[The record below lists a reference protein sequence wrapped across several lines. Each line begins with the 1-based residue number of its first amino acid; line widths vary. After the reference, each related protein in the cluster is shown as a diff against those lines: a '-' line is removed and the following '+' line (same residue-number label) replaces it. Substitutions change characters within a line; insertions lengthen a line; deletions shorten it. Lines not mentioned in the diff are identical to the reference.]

1 MPPEAHVEGGS
12 PRGPVEAPPPQAARR
27 AALLPIAERLL
38 AAKSVVLTTHVN
50 ADGDGVGSQAATAA
64 WLEEAGVRVAIINP
78 TPFPD
83 GLRFLLHNEEI
94 IVDADSREADVALKG
109 ADVVL
114 VLDTSEPNRVA
125 PLLDRLDPER
135 TLVVDHHPP
144 GPSVVGSTAVQ
155 DPEAAATG
163 ELVYDLIR
171 TAKPTWPR
179 AVVEGIYVALVS
191 DTGSF
196 RFSNTSPRTHQIA
209 AEMISRGVDPEAMY
223 QRLFATFPRRRL
235 ELLREALGS
244 LEVDMDAGI
253 AWMVL
258 PREVDLKLDTTT
270 EDYDGLIDHARS
282 VEGAKVAILFR
293 ETAEGETKI
302 SFRSSSSADVNRVA
316 RAFGGGGHV
325 KASGALIPAPPEETV
340 DRVLDEVRDEL
351 RRAGELV
358 TNG

>member
-1 MPPEAHVEGGS
+1 MTEPPDSPQLDTVRAPAPSRQRHEAL
-12 PRGPVEAPPPQAARR
+12 Q
-27 AALLPIAERLL
+27 PIAERLL
-38 AAKSVVLTTHVN
+38 AARSVVLTTHVN
-50 ADGDGVGSQAATAA
+50 ADGDGVGSQAAVAA
-64 WLEEAGVRVAIINP
+64 WLEEAGVQVSIINP

-83 GLRFLLHNEEI
+83 GLRFLVHRPEMIL
-94 IVDADSREADVALKG
+94 DAEGEAADAALEEADL
-109 ADVVL
+109 VL

-125 PLLDRLDPER
+125 PLLNRLDRER

-144 GPSVVGSTAVQ
+144 GPSVVGSVAVQ

-163 ELVYDLIR
+163 ELVYDMIR
-171 TAKPTWPR
+171 VARPTWPR

-196 RFSNTSPRTHQIA
+196 RFSNTTPRTHQIA

-235 ELLREALGS
+235 ELLREALAS
-244 LEVDMDAGI
+244 LEVDMHAGI

-258 PREVDLKLDTTT
+258 PREVDLKLETTT

-358 TNG
+358 NNG